1 MTACGHLICP
11 ADTHVL
17 AYRTPVCRRLSGR
30 FRAVFGAFWSV
41 SGGQRICPLP
51 VMPSVRVFWQTHRL
65 TRICPGS
72 VRTRPSPCFF
82 FSATRLPLC
91 PCRVAIER
99 WPELTYKEVVP
110 LAGSMG
116 GVLPD
121 SACNVVK
128 AAPMSGDVDTT
139 PLEVTLG
146 VVIQNW
152 HGDKVQTG
160 GLTHMWPKFQM
171 RGVGRGNFLKW
182 LSTFRSG

>member
-1 MTACGHLICP
+1 M
-11 ADTHVL
+11 
-17 AYRTPVCRRLSGR
+17 
-30 FRAVFGAFWSV
+30 
-41 SGGQRICPLP
+41 
-51 VMPSVRVFWQTHRL
+51 
-65 TRICPGS
+65 
-72 VRTRPSPCFF
+72 
-82 FSATRLPLC
+82 
-91 PCRVAIER
+91 
-99 WPELTYKEVVP
+99 TYKECVP
-110 LAGSMG
+110 LAGPMG

-121 SACNVVK
+121 SACSMVK